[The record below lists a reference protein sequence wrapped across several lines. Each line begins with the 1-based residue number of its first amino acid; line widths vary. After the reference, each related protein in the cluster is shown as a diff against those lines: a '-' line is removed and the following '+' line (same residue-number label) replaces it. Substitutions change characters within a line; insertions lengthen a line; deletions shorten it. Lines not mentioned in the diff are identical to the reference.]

1 MVTRLLD
8 LNMIEPRDVNYE
20 DYAILYKTKFNTLLE
35 EHITLEAKYMVL
47 MEYANKLKKEL
58 EKQK

>member
-1 MVTRLLD
+1 
-8 LNMIEPRDVNYE
+8 MIEPRDVNYE

-47 MEYANKLKKEL
+47 MEYANKLKKES